1 MIWPFVAAFFLA
13 FAINPV
19 VDLFQRKG
27 ARRDWAILTVYLILA
42 LLIILCLQLLIPRLV
57 NDITKMLQHL
67 PTIFQQ
73 LETESNRLIR
83 SLDSWPLPFNPR
95 MLINDLGNRGESILR
110 QTLTQ
115 MGQNMIRLFS
125 QSALI
130 LLVPLLAYY
139 ISRDY
144 PKIRSSIYR
153 SLDRNLGS
161 VWTRTF
167 LRIDAVFR
175 LYIRGQLLDTLAMG
189 ALFGVGLTILGFDAA
204 FLLGM
209 LAGVFNL
216 IPYFG
221 PVLGAIPIIILAL
234 FKSPWQVLYCI
245 LLFFIVNQIEVLF
258 LTPRIIGGNLG
269 LHPVTIIFMILVGGK
284 LGGLLGMLLAVPVGA
299 ILLILI
305 RSIYEI
311 CFDTILE

>member
-19 VDLFQRKG
+19 VDFFQRKG
-27 ARRDWAILTVYLILA
+27 ARRDWAILTVYLVLTV
-42 LLIILCLQLLIPRLV
+42 LVILCFQLLIPLLV
-57 NDITKMLQHL
+57 NDITEILQRL
-67 PTIFQQ
+67 PVIFKE
-73 LETESNRLIR
+73 LETGGDRLIR

-95 MLINDLGNRGESILR
+95 ALITDLGRRGESILR

-115 MGQNMIRLFS
+115 MGQGIIQLFS
-125 QSALI
+125 QSAL
-130 LLVPLLAYY
+130 LVLVPLLAYY

-144 PKIRSSIYR
+144 PRIRSNIYR
-153 SLDRNLGS
+153 FLDQNLGS
-161 VWTRTF
+161 CWTRTF
-167 LRIDAVFR
+167 LRIDTVFR
-175 LYIRGQLLDTLAMG
+175 LYIRGQLLDTLAVS
-189 ALFGVGLTILGFDAA
+189 ALFGVGLSILGFDAA

-209 LAGVFNL
+209 IAGVFNL

-221 PVLGAIPIIILAL
+221 PVLGAIPIVIFAL
-234 FKSPWQVLYCI
+234 LKSPWQVFYCI

-269 LHPVTIIFMILVGGK
+269 LHPVAIIFMILVGGK
-284 LGGLLGMLLAVPVGA
+284 LWGLLGMVLAVPLGA
-299 ILLILI
+299 ILLILV
-305 RSIYEI
+305 RSFYEI